1 MDNIEK
7 LAEEILEYQ
16 ADVDWYGLCD
26 DYGNIETDAEV
37 RKHVLEEIYDTLLNK
52 PEDILKM
59 LRENLEE
66 LECDEDYE
74 NNEIYIKTKDLIE
87 QIEEL

>member
-26 DYGNIETDAEV
+26 DYGNIETDPES
-37 RKHVLEEIYDTLLNK
+37 RKNVLEEILTTIQNNPEIILNK
-52 PEDILKM
+52 LK
-59 LRENLEE
+59 ENIEE
-66 LECDEDYE
+66 LEYDKDYQ
-74 NNEIYIKTKDLIE
+74 NNEIYNKTKDLIKR
-87 QIEEL
+87 IEDL